1 MGRQAQIIP
10 TFNSIV
16 HQNDTSQLSHV
27 GLVDLAKLTRDWKR
41 RTLTTVTLRQHVSVS
56 DMFQLMARV
65 SVRKQGLKGRGQART
80 R

>member
-16 HQNDTSQLSHV
+16 DQNDTSQLSHV
-27 GLVDLAKLTRDWKR
+27 GLVDLAKLTRDWSR

-65 SVRKQGLKGRGQART
+65 SVRKQGLEGRGQART